1 MTFKESIDTN
11 RLPGHVAIIM
21 DGNGRWAKK
30 QGKPRTYGHIKGV
43 DTVRKIVA
51 AATRMGIKYL
61 TLYVF
66 SKENWNRPEKE
77 INALMRLIIKNVKRE
92 SRNFKE
98 KGIRLLVIGNLEGL
112 PSSVY
117 KELQNEIKRTEKN
130 NKLTL
135 VLAINYSSRQEIVR
149 AARQIAIKVQKK
161 EISADGICESLFS
174 SHLSTHQIPDPE
186 LVIRTSGENRI
197 SNFLLWQI
205 AYSELMFV
213 DKNWPEF
220 TPGDFNEAIANYK
233 NRRLKSNMPNIR

>member
-1 MTFKESIDTN
+1 MTFKESIEND

-51 AATRMGIKYL
+51 AAAQMGIKYL

-66 SKENWNRPEKE
+66 SKENWNRPERE
-77 INALMRLIIKNVKRE
+77 VNALMRLIIKNVKRE

-98 KGIRLLVIGNLEGL
+98 NGIRLLVIGNVEGL
-112 PSSVY
+112 PSAVF
-117 KELQNEIKRTEKN
+117 KELHQEIKRTEKN

-135 VLAINYSSRQEIVR
+135 VLAINYSSRQEIVN
-149 AARQIAIKVQKK
+149 AARQIAIKVQRK
-161 EISADGICESLFS
+161 EILADSICEALFS
-174 SHLSTHQIPDPE
+174 SYLSTHQIPDPE

-213 DKNWPEF
+213 EKTWPEF
-220 TPGDFNEAIANYK
+220 TPGDFNDAIASYQNRK
-233 NRRLKSNMPNIR
+233 NECHVNCE